1 VLSLSL
7 LVGKYRRWSRWPSRA
22 FRFVPDRFC
31 VQPLDLGAPNAIPC
45 AHLRCPPPLLRS
57 RHEAVLQV
65 WVSPASSHRSG
76 GKHYGASA
84 SALAFA
90 GLIAAQFLAVVFVAY
105 GHCKI
110 RSSDARNSHDDVQN
124 SEYLAVFGVTP
135 HHGSQRGG

>member
-1 VLSLSL
+1 ME
-7 LVGKYRRWSRWPSRA
+7 
-22 FRFVPDRFC
+22 
-31 VQPLDLGAPNAIPC
+31 
-45 AHLRCPPPLLRS
+45 H
-57 RHEAVLQV
+57 
-65 WVSPASSHRSG
+65 
-76 GKHYGASA
+76 GASV